1 MRLAERTEGLTASPT
16 MAVDARAKA
25 LVRQGVDVVSFSV
38 GEPDFDT
45 PEIVKEAALDAMR
58 RGRTKYTAVQGLPE
72 LREAVAEN
80 LAEELHLAYPP
91 DRIVVSN
98 GAKQSIFNALFALVG
113 PGDEV
118 ILPAPYWVSYP
129 EQIRLAGA
137 TPVIVPTDVARGFH
151 LDLEALEAAIGPRT
165 RVILLNTPSNPTGTV
180 LERSELEAVAELALR
195 HDLWIISDEIYRHLV
210 FGAEHVSVAQLGDE
224 VRAKTILVDGVSKA
238 YAMTGWRIGWA
249 VSEDPAL
256 VEAMTAIQSH
266 LTSAPSTVSQ
276 WAAVVALRQAR
287 ASVDEMVA
295 EFDRRR
301 RRMVELVRQTPGFE
315 LAEEPRGAFYVF
327 PSIRGLVGSE
337 VGGRRVYDADDLAEL
352 LLEEAHVA
360 VVPGSGFGLPEYL
373 RLSYATSLERMEE
386 GFRRLASVLR
396 VS

>member
-16 MAVDARAKA
+16 MAVDAKAKA
-25 LVRQGVDVVSFSV
+25 LSRRGVDVVSFSV

-45 PEIVKEAALDAMR
+45 PDIVKEAALQAMR

-72 LREAVAEN
+72 LREAVS
-80 LAEELHLAYPP
+80 EELERTLGLRYPP
-91 DRIVVSN
+91 ERIVVSN

-137 TPVIVPTDVARGFH
+137 TPVIVPTDPARGFH
-151 LDLEALEAAIGPRT
+151 LDLEAMEAAVSPRT
-165 RVILLNTPSNPTGTV
+165 RLILLNSPSNPAGTV

-195 HDLWIISDEIYRHLV
+195 HDLWILSDEIYRHLV
-210 FGAEHVSVAQLGDE
+210 FGVRHVSIAQLGEE
-224 VRAKTILVDGVSKA
+224 VRARTVLVDGVSKA

-249 VSEDPAL
+249 ASESAEL
-256 VEAMTAIQSH
+256 VEAMTAVQSH
-266 LTSAPSTVSQ
+266 LTSAPSTISQ
-276 WAAVVALRQAR
+276 WASVVALRQA
-287 ASVDEMVA
+287 AGATEAMAA

-301 RRMVELVRQTPGFE
+301 RWMVEQLRRLPGFE
-315 LAEEPRGAFYVF
+315 LPVEPRGAFYVF
-327 PSIRGLVGSE
+327 PSIRGLVG
-337 VGGRRVYDADDLAEL
+337 RRVAGQEVRDGDHLAEL
-352 LLEEAHVA
+352 LLENAHVA
-360 VVPGSGFGLPEYL
+360 LVPGSGFGLPEYV

-386 GFRRLASVLR
+386 GFRRLAAALGV
-396 VS
+396 